1 MAAPWVA
8 VAVRLQSLAWSL
20 PRTVHLAKEKK
31 KKRRGMKE

>member
-31 KKRRGMKE
+31 KKKGEA